1 MYISF
6 ETERLR
12 VSPLSMND
20 RDFMAALVNS
30 EGWIKFI
37 GDRNVHN
44 EEQAAAYVQKI
55 LDKPLCFYN
64 VIRLK
69 EGGTPVGIISFIK
82 RDTQRHYDI
91 GFALLP
97 EYHGK
102 GYSFEATKKYL
113 DLIIG
118 TNQHEEIIAITLR
131 ENNKSISLLKKLG
144 LKWMEDFMEEN
155 QELSLY
161 SLKLRK

>member
-1 MYISF
+1 
-6 ETERLR
+6 
-12 VSPLSMND
+12 MND

-44 EEQAAAYVQKI
+44 EVQAAAYVQKI

-69 EGGTPVGIISFIK
+69 ESGASIGIISFMK
-82 RDTQRHYDI
+82 RDTQKHYDI

-97 EYHGK
+97 QYHGK
-102 GYSFEATKKYL
+102 GYSFEATKTYL
-113 DLIIG
+113 DLIID
-118 TNQHEEIIAITLR
+118 TSQHEEIIAITLR
-131 ENNKSISLLKKLG
+131 ENSKSISLLKKLG
-144 LKWMEDFMEEN
+144 LKWMEDFREED
-155 QELSLY
+155 QDLSLY
-161 SLKLRK
+161 SLKVRK

>member
-6 ETERLR
+6 ETDRLT

-20 RDFMAALVNS
+20 RDFIAALVNS

-44 EEQAAAYVQKI
+44 EAQAAVYVQKI

-69 EGGTPVGIISFIK
+69 ESGASIGIISFMK
-82 RDTQRHYDI
+82 RDTQKYYDI

-102 GYSFEATKKYL
+102 GYSFEATKTYL
-113 DLIIG
+113 DRVIG

-131 ENNKSISLLKKLG
+131 ENSKSISLLKKLG
-144 LKWMEDFMEEN
+144 LKLKKDFTEED
-155 QELSLY
+155 QYLSLY
-161 SLKLRK
+161 YLKIRK